1 MQAQLMRIEGE
12 GMDKR
17 NRILSVTLVIQIL
30 LGLFLF
36 WPRPSASSGGG
47 RPLLA
52 EVDVETISSVEIQDT
67 DGDRILMSR
76 LEGAWVLPEAGN
88 YPCLSSRV
96 TEFLQKLV
104 SIDTSKLV
112 TRTVDSH
119 RRLQVAED
127 DFVRRIELTTES
139 GEKFILFLGSSP
151 TYRTVHVRLEG
162 TAETYL
168 TTELQAYEANT
179 AASSWVDTNYL
190 IIPQSEILAFTLQ
203 NDNGRFSFEL
213 DGEGNWTMLGLEEGE
228 TFDTNSLT
236 SLIQQISSLTMVR
249 PLGVE
254 EDPAYGMDHP
264 SAVISIQT
272 EEKTFTLRVGAQD
285 PIDNTYVVISSESP
299 YYVSITEYTATSWT
313 EKVRDDFLL
322 VEPTPT
328 PETSEEGS

>member
-1 MQAQLMRIEGE
+1 MRIEGE
-12 GMDKR
+12 GMEKR
-17 NRILSVTLVIQIL
+17 NRILSVILVIQIL
-30 LGLFLF
+30 LGVFLF
-36 WPRPSASSGGG
+36 WPRYSASTGGG

-76 LEGAWVLPEAGN
+76 LEGEWVLPEAGN

-96 TEFLQKLV
+96 TEFLQKLI
-104 SIDTSKLV
+104 SIDTGKLV
-112 TRTVDSH
+112 TRTADSH

-127 DFVRRIELTTES
+127 DFVRRIEVTTES
-139 GEKFILFLGSSP
+139 GEKSILFLGSSP
-151 TYRTVHVRLEG
+151 TYRTGHVRLEG
-162 TAETYL
+162 TVETYL

-179 AASSWVDTNYL
+179 AASSWVDTNYF
-190 IIPQSEILAFTLQ
+190 IIPQSEILAFSLH
-203 NDNGRFSFEL
+203 NANGEFSFEL
-213 DGEGNWTMLGLEEGE
+213 DGEGNWTMLELEEGE

-254 EDPAYGMDHP
+254 EDAAYGMDHP

-299 YYVSITEYTATSWT
+299 YYVSIAEYYATSWT
-313 EKVRDDFLL
+313 EKIRDDFLL